1 MIEYTLIHDAISLA
15 NYISIEALADFIH
28 YQSIPY
34 EDTKQAIIKAI
45 EYSFSKDVG
54 KGGFIIVAM
63 DNREVI
69 GASVVNYSGMDLY
82 IPNVFL
88 VYIAVSEDHR
98 GQGIGSSIIRKII
111 ENCKVVFP
119 EIFFR
124 NTPSQRDTR
133 EESESFPFGEYIRTI
148 ISPYK
153 LGKIFLHEAV
163 IDTTEIIQSCTYACR
178 SGIILL
184 AVTPCKKLINSC

>member
-54 KGGFIIVAM
+54 KCGFIIVAM

-111 ENCKVVFP
+111 ENCKGSIALHV
-119 EIFFR
+119 
-124 NTPSQRDTR
+124 
-133 EESESFPFGEYIRTI
+133 EYNNPAR
-148 ISPYK
+148 SLYER
-153 LGKIFLHEAV
+153 LGFVSK
-163 IDTTEIIQSCTYACR
+163 YAEMRLER
-178 SGIILL
+178 S
-184 AVTPCKKLINSC
+184 